1 MSEHASF
8 VALAYA
14 IAFVTIGGM
23 AARIIL
29 DYRRLRAE
37 LARFGARGQ
46 DGRDGGAA

>member
-1 MSEHASF
+1 MSNHAGF
-8 VALAYA
+8 VALAYGLTFLA
-14 IAFVTIGGM
+14 VGGV

-46 DGRDGGAA
+46 RDEGGMA